1 VRSSMKV
8 LIADPIAQ
16 DGIDILSECAQVDVK
31 TNLKPEEIIAI
42 ADDYEAIIVRSQTR
56 ITADIIRAGKK
67 LQVIGRAGV
76 GVDNIDID
84 EATRHGII
92 VVNASTGNTI
102 SAAEHSIALM
112 LALARHIPAA
122 NASLKSGAWKRSD
135 FMGTEVRGKTLGII
149 GLGNVGSDVA
159 RRARGLEMKLIAYD
173 PFISADLAQNLQVE
187 LVPMERLLKESDFI
201 SLHIPLTESTKGLI
215 GAKSLAMVKPTV
227 RIINTARGGLIDDEA
242 LVKAIK
248 EGRVAGAAI
257 DVFAKEPCTQS
268 ILFENDKIIVTPHL
282 GASTTEAQA
291 LAATEVARQV
301 VDVFKGQ
308 PARYAVNAPFISVE
322 ALPFLAPFMRL
333 AATLGSLASQLAE
346 GQMKN
351 INIKYNGEIANY
363 DTNTLKAVT
372 LGGLLKEISEERVNL
387 VNANLV
393 ASRRGLK
400 VIEQKEATCENYAN
414 LITVEVVTSEGA
426 TTVSGTVLRG
436 ESHIVQVDSYWI
448 DIVPTGGY
456 FLFSDHQDRPGIIGA
471 VGKITGDADINI
483 SYMNLSRLKPRGQ
496 ALMILALDEPLPEEH
511 RQQILALPDIH
522 TAKLVKM

>member
-1 VRSSMKV
+1 MKV
-8 LIADPIAQ
+8 LVADPIAQ
-16 DGIDILSECAQVDVK
+16 EGIDILSECAQVDVK
-31 TNLKPEEIIAI
+31 TNLKPEEIAAI
-42 ADDYEAIIVRSQTR
+42 AGEYEAIIVRSQTR
-56 ITADIIRAGKK
+56 ITANIIKVGKK

-84 EATRHGII
+84 EATRHGIV
-92 VVNASTGNTI
+92 VVNAPTGNTI
-102 SAAEHSIALM
+102 SAAEHTIALM
-112 LALARHIPAA
+112 LALARHIPSA
-122 NASLKSGAWKRSD
+122 NATLKSGVWRRAD
-135 FMGTEVRGKTLGII
+135 FMGTELKDKTLGIV

-173 PFISADLAQNLQVE
+173 PFISAELAQNLQVE
-187 LVPMERLLKESDFI
+187 LVPLEQLLKEADFI
-201 SLHIPLTESTKGLI
+201 SLHIPLTDSTKDLI
-215 GAKSLAMVKPTV
+215 NAKALAMVKPAV
-227 RIINTARGGLIDDEA
+227 RIINTARGELIDEKA

-257 DVFAKEPCTQS
+257 DVFAEEPCTES

-301 VDVFKGQ
+301 IDVFKGQ

-322 ALPFLAPFMRL
+322 ALPVLVPFLKVAT
-333 AATLGSLASQLAE
+333 TLGSLASQLAE

-351 INIKYNGEIANY
+351 INIKYNGDIANY
-363 DTNTLKAVT
+363 DTNTLKAVI

-393 ASRRGLK
+393 AARRGLK
-400 VIEQKEATCENYAN
+400 VVEQKEATCENYAN
-414 LITVEVVTSEGA
+414 MITVEVVTSEGA

-436 ESHIVQVDSYWI
+436 ESHIVQVNNYWI

-456 FLFSDHQDRPGIIGA
+456 FLFSDHLDRPGLIGA

-511 RQQILALPDIH
+511 RQQILALPDID

>member
-1 VRSSMKV
+1 MKV
-8 LIADPIAQ
+8 LVADPIAQ
-16 DGIDILSECAQVDVK
+16 EGIDILSECAQVDVK
-31 TNLKPEEIIAI
+31 TNLKPEEIVVIAG
-42 ADDYEAIIVRSQTR
+42 DYEAIIVRSQTR
-56 ITADIIRAGKK
+56 ITAEIIKAGKK

-84 EATRHGII
+84 EATRHGIV
-92 VVNASTGNTI
+92 VVNAPAGNTI
-102 SAAEHSIALM
+102 SAAEHTIALM

-122 NASLKSGAWKRSD
+122 NATLKSGVWRQAD
-135 FMGTEVRGKTLGII
+135 FMGTEVKGKTLGIV

-159 RRARGLEMKLIAYD
+159 RRARGLEMELIAYD
-173 PFISADLAQNLQVE
+173 PFISADRAQNLQVG
-187 LVPMERLLKESDFI
+187 LVPLEQLLKESDFI
-201 SLHIPLTESTKGLI
+201 SLHIPLTDSTKGLI
-215 GAKSLAMVKPTV
+215 GTKALAMVKPTV
-227 RIINTARGGLIDDEA
+227 RIINTARGGLIDEEA
-242 LVKAIK
+242 LVKAIN

-257 DVFAKEPCTQS
+257 DVFAKEPCTES
-268 ILFENDKIIVTPHL
+268 ILFENDRIIVTPHL

-291 LAATEVARQV
+291 LAATEIARQLI
-301 VDVFKGQ
+301 DVFKGQ

-322 ALPFLAPFMRL
+322 ALPILAPFL
-333 AATLGSLASQLAE
+333 KVAATRGSLASQLAE

-363 DTNTLKAVT
+363 NTNTLKAVI

-393 ASRRGLK
+393 AAHRGLK
-400 VIEQKEATCENYAN
+400 VVEQKEDICENYAN
-414 LITVEVVTSEGA
+414 LITVEVVTSDGA

-436 ESHIVQVDSYWI
+436 ESHIVQVDNYWI

-456 FLFSDHQDRPGIIGA
+456 FLFSDHRDRPGLIGA

-496 ALMILALDEPLPEEH
+496 ALMILALDEPLPEEQ
-511 RQQILALPDIH
+511 RQQILSLPDIH
-522 TAKLVKM
+522 TAKLVRM